1 MKYRYEGPLSGVTVR
16 EDGVSRETPLV
27 PGSTVDLPQD
37 AGFVRVMLAS
47 GGLLTPLSPTSAPWK
62 ENA

>member
-16 EDGVSRETPLV
+16 EDGMNRETPLV

-47 GGLLTPLSPTSAPWK
+47 GLLTPLSLTSAPWK